1 MHRRFPIL
9 QIPNR
14 DITLVSA
21 LYSSGCILNLGD
33 LPYTVGDIFPPGDFA
48 FHMRFRRGAIDEF
61 YANQSQDRVTLKE
74 RRNWLDRDAADY
86 AALLPEGEAI
96 LEEAIE
102 LAASLGVPPPI
113 PSAPLERCI
122 ALGRV
127 WQPDV
132 LFLRTE
138 MDSQPQLVGGCVC
151 FPSSWSLAEKIGRTL
166 DAIHEPVATFN
177 AQFANPVKQFL
188 ARMKPGISWE
198 RINWGLSRSPELN
211 QHPKRRLPRL
221 DSSVDLREVWFR
233 VEYQS
238 LVALPKT
245 QGILFGIRL
254 VLEPL
259 EQLTRDLDFALGLA
273 RALQTMPAS
282 VATYKGILPARD
294 RLIELLAK

>member
-1 MHRRFPIL
+1 
-9 QIPNR
+9 
-14 DITLVSA
+14 
-21 LYSSGCILNLGD
+21 
-33 LPYTVGDIFPPGDFA
+33 
-48 FHMRFRRGAIDEF
+48 MRFRRGAIPEF
-61 YANQSQDRVTLKE
+61 YANESQDCITLDE
-74 RRNWLDRDAADY
+74 RRKWLDRDAADY

-96 LEEAIE
+96 LEEAID
-102 LAASLGVPPPI
+102 LAESLGVPALS
-113 PSAPLERCI
+113 PSTPLERCI
-122 ALGRV
+122 ALGKV
-127 WQPDV
+127 WQPD
-132 LFLRTE
+132 LLLLRTE
-138 MDSQPQLVGGCVC
+138 NDAQPQLVGGCVC
-151 FPSSWSLAEKIGRTL
+151 FPSSWSLAEKIGRPL

-221 DSSVDLREVWFR
+221 DESVGLNEVWFR

-259 EQLTRDLDFALGLA
+259 EQLNRDPEFALGLKH
-273 RALQTMPAS
+273 ALETMPDAVAS
-282 VATYKGILPARD
+282 YKGILPARA
-294 RLIELLAK
+294 RLVELLRK